1 MQRTRCAGLVDR
13 ASGMLEEASIDEPI
27 DEQFRMVS
35 ECGVRDEI
43 ESGRIILDPFDDGSL
58 CEERQ
63 ALGAMA
69 MRSMFGAKVANS
81 EKQRRPS

>member
-1 MQRTRCAGLVDR
+1 
-13 ASGMLEEASIDEPI
+13 
-27 DEQFRMVS
+27 MVS
-35 ECGVRDEI
+35 ECGVHDEI
-43 ESGRIILDPFDDGSL
+43 ESGRMILDPFDDGSL